1 MVILILNIVQIQCC
15 SQDFKIGR
23 EKAIVMMQKY
33 VGFFWGGRGVG
44 RGGGGRWGTKN
55 IVTVVRWRQ

>member
-33 VGFFWGGRGVG
+33 VGFFFFFFGWGVG
-44 RGGGGRWGTKN
+44 SSGELK
-55 IVTVVRWRQ
+55 IL

>member
-15 SQDFKIGR
+15 SQDFNIGR

-33 VGFFWGGRGVG
+33 VGFFFFFWEGGWVK
-44 RGGGGRWGTKN
+44 WGTKN